1 MTQSRQTRPVRDALV
16 VATVLLSA
24 IPGVVIGILV
34 GEIAGVVV
42 AVASIV
48 TTAGTLGLVMW
59 SVAKQKRAVER
70 GVAHVGATPINLDR
84 IM

>member
-1 MTQSRQTRPVRDALV
+1 MTQSRQTRSVRDALI

-59 SVAKQKRAVER
+59 SVAKRKHAVER
-70 GVAHVGATPINLDR
+70 GVVHVCTPINLDR